1 MRISKSIRANIGAA
15 ALCTMLS
22 AGCIS
27 HNETVTR
34 DVSRRKVEFESDTAG
49 RIFYETLSRIPNSGG
64 KSEKT
69 SEFEIPVVLDYKR
82 HVITGPNAAFND
94 AVERCDTNKDGKI
107 TEVEAKIFAE
117 QVKGK

>member
-1 MRISKSIRANIGAA
+1 MNIRTIIGTFAIGT
-15 ALCTMLS
+15 ALVS
-22 AGCIS
+22 GCIT

-34 DVSRRKVEFESDTAG
+34 DVTRRKIEFENESAG
-49 RIFYETLSRIPNSGG
+49 RIFYEALSHVPNSGT

-94 AVERCDTNKDGKI
+94 AVDHCDTNKDGRI
-107 TEVEAKIFAE
+107 SETEAKIFSE
-117 QVKGK
+117 QVNGKPAH